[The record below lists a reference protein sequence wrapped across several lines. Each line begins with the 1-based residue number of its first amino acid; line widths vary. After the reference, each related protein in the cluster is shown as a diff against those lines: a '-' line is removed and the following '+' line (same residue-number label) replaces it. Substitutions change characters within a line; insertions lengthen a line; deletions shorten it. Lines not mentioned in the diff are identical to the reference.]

1 MQPTAATCP
10 NCHQPVAAGAT
21 FCGNC
26 GFNLTQ
32 ATAPGTPATAPA
44 PAPGVVPAPPAPAV
58 GVPTP
63 AISAVPPVP
72 GSTTVG
78 VIPPAPGNPM
88 VGTMPPV
95 PGTPAAPHDASGKAI
110 AALVLGVLG
119 LVGWLVPIIGM
130 ILGILAIIF
139 GTTSMHTRRRGLAI
153 AGTIIAVPVILLSL
167 GAWVYNAQQ
176 LHKNAVTGSSSSQ
189 SSTAGTQ
196 TKAIAS
202 SCYNTQVPVTYT
214 VSQTSGSCTFTAS
227 DSVSGNEYDV
237 KTISAP
243 SVTADTLPTAAQAD
257 AQNVANTVSGS
268 TITSED
274 SDQFAGQPA
283 YIIHMNE
290 QDGSTI
296 TLAYVY
302 HPTGQGNVVI
312 AMHAA
317 AAGQSSDLGVL
328 ENSWV
333 WL

>member
-1 MQPTAATCP
+1 MQPTVATCP
-10 NCHQPVAAGAT
+10 NCHQPVAAGAA

-26 GFNLTQ
+26 GFNLAQ
-32 ATAPGTPATAPA
+32 AAAPGAPAAAPA
-44 PAPGVVPAPPAPAV
+44 PAPGIVPAPPAPGVGTPMPAAPPAPGSASV
-58 GVPTP
+58 GV
-63 AISAVPPVP
+63 VPP
-72 GSTTVG
+72 T
-78 VIPPAPGNPM
+78 PGNPM
-88 VGTMPPV
+88 VGTMPPI
-95 PGTPAAPHDASGKAI
+95 PGMPAAPHDASGKAI

-176 LHKNAVTGSSSSQ
+176 LHKNATTGSSSSQ
-189 SSTAGTQ
+189 SSVAGTQ
-196 TKAIAS
+196 TKPVAS
-202 SCYNTQVPVTYT
+202 SCYNTQVPATYT

-227 DSVSGNEYDV
+227 DSASGNEYDV

-274 SDQFAGQPA
+274 SGQFAGKPA
-283 YIIHMNE
+283 YIIQMNE

-302 HPTGQGNVVI
+302 DPTSQGNVVI

-317 AAGQSSDLGVL
+317 AAGQPSDLGVL